1 MQAHATDQ
9 ETGKE
14 VVQVPGFERMVK
26 WLTENMVEDENTVSI
41 SYDIQYSMYA

>member
-1 MQAHATDQ
+1 MQAQATDQ

-14 VVQVPGFERMVK
+14 VGQVPGFERMVK